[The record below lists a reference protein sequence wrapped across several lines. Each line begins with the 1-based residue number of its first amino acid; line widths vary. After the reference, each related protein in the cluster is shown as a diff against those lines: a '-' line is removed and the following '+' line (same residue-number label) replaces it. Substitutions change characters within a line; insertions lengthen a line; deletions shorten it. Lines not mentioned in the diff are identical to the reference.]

1 MALPPESRGMENRSR
16 ARGVSDGE
24 WACRCVPSVAGVRD
38 GDGTGEVAGT
48 ALRGGLEQ
56 RLRTEA
62 RRA

>member
-1 MALPPESRGMENRSR
+1 MENRSR